1 MGGTA
6 AVFISVLDVIP
17 KSLAIKLA
25 ELKIRVY
32 RIWLR
37 SFVFGTVGPDGLFL
51 NCAPF
56 CSVMGNRPGEHPRN
70 CTQVHRNIC
79 TDVRSRSSAQ
89 PFMQSPQWTASI
101 RFMSLTSFGDSD
113 CSIRGGFLSDELREL
128 EKLGFLPHYHGQ
140 FTQNKWLLPEH
151 FQSYLHTHIFPLP
164 CAYNST
170 YVPPSSEGTSFDVC
184 LEIVCNLKMRNWY
197 KHEVVSSHPSLA
209 IHPTY
214 AGH

>member
-1 MGGTA
+1 M
-6 AVFISVLDVIP
+6 FISVLDVIP

-32 RIWLR
+32 RIWLC
-37 SFVFGTVGPDGLFL
+37 SFVFGSVGPDGLFL

-56 CSVMGNRPGEHPRN
+56 CSVTGRVIGTGQGNIPGIVPRS
-70 CTQVHRNIC
+70 TG
-79 TDVRSRSSAQ
+79 TSAQ
-89 PFMQSPQWTASI
+89 MLDPGLAPNLSCRAHSEQPQSV
-101 RFMSLTSFGDSD
+101 SLTSFGDSD
-113 CSIRGGFLSDELREL
+113 CSVRGGFLSEELREL
-128 EKLGFLPHYHGQ
+128 VKLGFLPHYHGL

-164 CAYNST
+164 CACNST

-197 KHEVVSSHPSLA
+197 KHEVVSSHPSLV